1 VAERIWLGQFNIVAG
16 KVQEDGPFAASVT
29 DRTVAESTADLY
41 ITLQPTRPDTDELC
55 SGVVETV
62 RRIFGRAQYSVTG
75 NLLLA
80 LGKAHQQLR
89 EWNHASLA
97 EHRIGV
103 GVSCMVVAGDDA
115 YIAQS
120 GSGVAFCRR
129 NGSVERLVPLEED
142 AQLPLGESEVVSPW
156 FHLVKL
162 AQGDSVLLLS
172 GGFGA
177 RVDDR
182 TIARC
187 LELEPEAALP
197 EIFRLARDER
207 DCGAVLIGALDDLS
221 ADDKGP
227 GESAS
232 APPINGGGGSVSARI
247 PAARPLNRP
256 AGTEAPPQ
264 RGTPPRPDRGYR
276 SPSPLGRNSYQFNR
290 ALHPDEGGGVV
301 RVLGSEKP
309 RPPNRGP
316 AHALSTPQEV
326 LAVGR
331 MQQRPD
337 IRVRNTPP
345 DFRSS
350 FHGFGGRR
358 RVTPL
363 VFGGLGVV
371 ALALM
376 LWFGLP
382 ALADSGR
389 SHRFETLVRSTQTEL
404 TTAQSEADLSKRR
417 ELLNQAVSNIDEARR
432 LRPGDP
438 QAQSEATSVSDA
450 LTVLDAVYNL
460 PDVPTVADL
469 STVGLSPSS
478 AVEVAAGDRL
488 YVLDVSGGK
497 VFAVSRDASVPPE
510 VVFEDGSDVDGV
522 HAVKAHHIA
531 WQPPQDPGDDGTL
544 LILDA
549 GRHLFGL
556 SRNDLRAIGLR
567 GVEQW
572 RGDTGMAVSGES
584 LYILDAAAG
593 LVWRY
598 ASSPSGFDSD
608 PAPAVARADIRDA
621 SGISVV
627 GGIFLT
633 GQDSRIRRFLD
644 GQEGQFKLA
653 GIDKPP
659 AAPRPP
665 LYDPKTGLM
674 YVADRGNNR
683 IIVLEGDGRFKRQLV
698 HTRLAG
704 LRGAAVDSDQDRLVG
719 VIGQSLVAIPLPK

>member
-1 VAERIWLGQFNIVAG
+1 VLIALM
-16 KVQEDGPFAASVT
+16 
-29 DRTVAESTADLY
+29 
-41 ITLQPTRPDTDELC
+41 
-55 SGVVETV
+55 
-62 RRIFGRAQYSVTG
+62 
-75 NLLLA
+75 A
-80 LGKAHQQLR
+80 LGAWVRHFFNLR
-89 EWNHASLA
+89 NQG
-97 EHRIGV
+97 R
-103 GVSCMVVAGDDA
+103 VVWA
-115 YIAQS
+115 I
-120 GSGVAFCRR
+120 
-129 NGSVERLVPLEED
+129 P
-142 AQLPLGESEVVSPW
+142 
-156 FHLVKL
+156 
-162 AQGDSVLLLS
+162 
-172 GGFGA
+172 
-177 RVDDR
+177 
-182 TIARC
+182 
-187 LELEPEAALP
+187 
-197 EIFRLARDER
+197 
-207 DCGAVLIGALDDLS
+207 
-221 ADDKGP
+221 
-227 GESAS
+227 AS
-232 APPINGGGGSVSARI
+232 AA
-247 PAARPLNRP
+247 
-256 AGTEAPPQ
+256 
-264 RGTPPRPDRGYR
+264 
-276 SPSPLGRNSYQFNR
+276 
-290 ALHPDEGGGVV
+290 
-301 RVLGSEKP
+301 
-309 RPPNRGP
+309 
-316 AHALSTPQEV
+316 
-326 LAVGR
+326 
-331 MQQRPD
+331 
-337 IRVRNTPP
+337 
-345 DFRSS
+345 
-350 FHGFGGRR
+350 
-358 RVTPL
+358 
-363 VFGGLGVV
+363 LGVV

-621 SGISVV
+621 TGISAPLCARHRQRA
-627 GGIFLT
+627 GGH
-633 GQDSRIRRFLD
+633 
-644 GQEGQFKLA
+644 
-653 GIDKPP
+653 
-659 AAPRPP
+659 RP
-665 LYDPKTGLM
+665 GGG
-674 YVADRGNNR
+674 V
-683 IIVLEGDGRFKRQLV
+683 
-698 HTRLAG
+698 RLCRDAG
-704 LRGAAVDSDQDRLVG
+704 LSGVARRGASRGAREQQPGDHHDRRRRCRRG
-719 VIGQSLVAIPLPK
+719 VCRAAHRRCA